1 MTIIAEIGHNMKRVL
16 TEVATEAAERT
27 DLIVRQGKVTGSNL
41 CQTLVFSLWQNPEAT
56 LSEITQVGKSVGL
69 DISPQGIDQRWTEK
83 TATFLKNVLDA
94 VVATKIKAEA
104 IDQPGMSAF
113 SHVYVED
120 SSVVE
125 LPEQFAN
132 RWRGLGGTGPQ
143 STVKL
148 QTRLDL
154 KLGTL
159 DGPHLV
165 NGRTHDRK
173 ASSDHH
179 DEAEA
184 GALALHDLGYWKL
197 AEWEKSIEQNS
208 YRLSRM
214 PSRTH
219 FWVDNREWTCAD
231 WCQTMTENQF
241 DVPILLGKTTRL
253 PVRLIGFRSAPEIA
267 GEKRRKL
274 KRKCKERGKIASQA
288 RLALCEWTLIVTN
301 VPVKMMS
308 AKAALVWL
316 GLRWQIELLFKLWK
330 SVGQIDASR
339 SENPWRKL
347 CEFYAKLI
355 AMTIQ
360 HWLFIPSIWRFADRS
375 WTKAART
382 IQMHVIRVA
391 TAIHNLSTLEQVLLS
406 ICAVL
411 DSGCR
416 INRSQKQKRT
426 FQKLE
431 LIAHLHA

>member
-1 MTIIAEIGHNMKRVL
+1 MRIITEISLSMKRIL
-16 TEVATEAAERT
+16 TEVAEDAARKAN
-27 DLIVRQGKVTGSNL
+27 LIERQGKVTGSNL

-56 LSEITQVGKSVGL
+56 LSEITQIGKSVGL
-69 DISPQGIDQRWTEK
+69 EISPQGIDQRWTEK

-94 VVATKIKAEA
+94 VIATKIEAEA
-104 IDQPGMSAF
+104 IDQPGMTAF

-154 KLGTL
+154 KQGTL
-159 DGPHLV
+159 DGPYLV
-165 NGRTHDRK
+165 SGRTHDRK

-184 GALALHDLGYWKL
+184 GALELHDLGYWKL
-197 AEWEKSIEQNS
+197 AEWEKSLEQNR

-214 PSRTH
+214 QSATH
-219 FWVDNREWTCAD
+219 FWVDNREWSCAE
-231 WCQTMTENQF
+231 WCQTITEDHF
-241 DVPILLGKTTRL
+241 DVPILLGKTTHL
-253 PVRLIGFRSAPEIA
+253 PVRLIGFRASLERA

-274 KRKCKERGKIASQA
+274 KRKCKERGKVASKAQ
-288 RLALCEWTLIVTN
+288 LALCGWTLIVTN
-301 VPVKMMS
+301 TPVKMMS
-308 AKAALVWL
+308 AKAALVWF

-330 SVGQIDASR
+330 SVGQIDESR

-382 IQMHVIRVA
+382 IQMHVIRIA
-391 TAIHNLSTLEQVLLS
+391 TALHDLNALKQVLLS
-406 ICAVL
+406 ICVVL

-431 LIAHLHA
+431 QLARSHA